1 MERIASQSKSVE
13 RQNMSEGPV
22 EGNPEH
28 NIYTMLLII
37 ATVYVGA
44 GTVFLAVKSQELF
57 GSWNPFS
64 ATMS

>member
-1 MERIASQSKSVE
+1 
-13 RQNMSEGPV
+13 MSEGSV
-22 EGNPEH
+22 EASPEN
-28 NIYTMLLII
+28 NIYTLLLLI
-37 ATVYVGA
+37 ATVYVGT